1 MTFPDGATKGVIRD
15 SSESNR
21 PNQFIVQ
28 RSIRGASDISG
39 SLLPAKPQD
48 SLRTKMAI
56 SDQGMVIAISCLE
69 LVQRYQLHW
78 SLIMPA
84 ATGRTSTLGVF
95 LAGGAR
101 RRSLVTCFLGYSPRH
116 SETSSS
122 EPDRHGHQ
130 LCTVQL
136 SCSVHPNFS
145 YDSAHWK
152 PLESSGISGY
162 HCTTPCRSQKIN
174 KRTTQIV
181 TDTASHINVSISYRP
196 ASCLLLPKKSRS

>member
-1 MTFPDGATKGVIRD
+1 MEQQRG
-15 SSESNR
+15 SSEAHQESNR

-69 LVQRYQLHW
+69 LVQRYQLHG

-95 LAGGAR
+95 LAGGAS

-116 SETSSS
+116 NETS

-145 YDSAHWK
+145 YDSANWK

-162 HCTTPCRSQKIN
+162 HCTTPCRFQKIN